1 MFSPSVRP
9 RTQPVTIL
17 LVEDDE
23 GDAFLTENA
32 LRGGSVPFDL
42 HIISTGEGALD
53 FIHRR
58 SPHAAAPRPDL
69 ILLDL
74 HLPGIDGK
82 EVLHELKQHPVYRR
96 IPVVVLTSSRAESD
110 ILRSYN
116 LHCNSYMVKP
126 GDPEI
131 FERIAGNLQEYWF
144 DSTVLA
150 SR

>member
-1 MFSPSVRP
+1 MSASTAPKRP
-9 RTQPVTIL
+9 VDIL

-32 LRGGSVPFDL
+32 LRSGHVPFAL
-42 HIISTGEGALD
+42 HVVNTGEEALD
-53 FIHRR
+53 FLYHRGEHR
-58 SPHAAAPRPDL
+58 GAVRPDL

-82 EVLHELKQHPVYRR
+82 EVLRELKAHAHLRR

-116 LHCNSYMVKP
+116 LHANSYMVKP
-126 GDPEI
+126 GDPSI
-131 FERIAGNLQEYWF
+131 FERLASSLQEWWF
-144 DSTVLA
+144 ESTVLA
-150 SR
+150 PR